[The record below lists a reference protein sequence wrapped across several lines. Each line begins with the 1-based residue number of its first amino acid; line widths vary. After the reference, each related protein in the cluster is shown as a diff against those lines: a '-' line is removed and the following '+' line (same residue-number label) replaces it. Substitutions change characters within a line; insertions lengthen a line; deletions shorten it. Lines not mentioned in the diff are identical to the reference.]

1 MKSMGRIK
9 LTGRKAFILAKSTE
23 CFKFAGVAVAI
34 LWIIR
39 AVVYFEFPFGGSSPY
54 LGMILQIEFM
64 QGGTFLMV
72 QLIFA
77 GLFYQLFLSEKQNKI
92 ETTLL
97 QQPISKR
104 LLIGTK
110 IVVLS
115 LAISLFEGGLL
126 MQYYLLSA
134 IAIDILSIGFAMV
147 VLHSTSLF
155 LVTGIGF
162 LLYVLPGRGIE
173 KMIVHVF
180 MVFLLYIPNVFLGFE
195 SGGLFHFLLP
205 LLSISLPDTQ
215 KAFLEAFLMTNISP
229 SIMPLISS
237 FGFFLTAG
245 LVFSLVIKYTEIPGK

>member
-1 MKSMGRIK
+1 MQRVK
-9 LTGRKAFILAKSTE
+9 LTARKAFILAKSTE
-23 CFKFAGVAVAI
+23 CFKFAGIAVAI

-39 AVVYFEFPFGGSSPY
+39 AVVYLEFPFEGSSPY
-54 LGMILQIEFM
+54 LGIVLQIEFM

-92 ETTLL
+92 ETTIL

-104 LLIGTK
+104 FLIGAK

-115 LAISLFEGGLL
+115 LVILLFEGGIL
-126 MQYYLLSA
+126 MQYWLLSA
-134 IAIDILSIGFAMV
+134 SAVDILSIGFAMM
-147 VLHSTSLF
+147 VLHLASLF

-180 MVFLLYIPNVFLGFE
+180 MLFLLYIPNVFLGFE

-205 LLSISLPDTQ
+205 LLSISLPDAQ
-215 KAFLEAFLMTNISP
+215 RSLLEAFLMTNISP

-245 LVFSLVIKYTEIPGK
+245 LVFSLVIRYTETHGK

>member
-1 MKSMGRIK
+1 MGRVK
-9 LTGRKAFILAKSTE
+9 LTARKAFILARSTE
-23 CFKFAGVAVAI
+23 CFKFAGTAMAI

-39 AVVYFEFPFGGSSPY
+39 AVAYLEFPFEDSFPY
-54 LGMILQIEFM
+54 LGMVLQIEFM
-64 QGGTFLMV
+64 QGGTFLII

-92 ETTLL
+92 EATLL

-115 LAISLFEGGLL
+115 LVILFFEGGLL
-126 MQYYLLSA
+126 IQYWLLSVTA
-134 IAIDILSIGFAMV
+134 VEILSIGFAMM
-147 VLHSTSLF
+147 VLHLTSLF
-155 LVTGIGF
+155 LITGIGF
-162 LLYVLPGRGIE
+162 LLYVLPGQGIQ

-180 MVFLLYIPNVFLGFE
+180 MLFLLYIPNAFLG
-195 SGGLFHFLLP
+195 SGSSGLFHFLLP
-205 LLSISLPDTQ
+205 LLSVFLPDAQ
-215 KAFLEAFLMTNISP
+215 KSLLDAFLMTNISP

-245 LVFSLVIKYTEIPGK
+245 LAFSLVIRYTETHGK